1 MSAKKPAPP
10 KKTASARK
18 AVVDG
23 MEIKGHLVS
32 RVSSRELEDRLQAAV
47 EKGARSITVKAMGQH
62 GIGGRIWPRNE
73 KIKITVDGTSGQRLG
88 SMGFEGTEILVKGSA
103 SDDTGWINC
112 GAEITVL
119 GNVTNG
125 AHNAAAQ
132 GKLFVAG
139 GGGARCDTMTKHN
152 PRFDPPE
159 SWYLRDVGDSFA
171 EFKAGGISVVCGH
184 KPRNPENVLGYRPC
198 VGMVGGTI
206 YFRGPHQG
214 YSEKDAKLLEL
225 TPQDWDWL
233 TGNMKTYLKKIKRPE
248 LLGELTKD
256 ISKWSKIV
264 AYTPAEKAARARAR
278 KPMSEFRLNE
288 WEKAVGGGGIFGP
301 YITHERTLLPYVTT
315 GENRRLKAIWVN
327 DKYLPPCAFNCPTR
341 IPSHKRATMIR
352 QGRVKEA
359 LEMVLQFSPLP
370 ATVCGEVCPNL
381 CMTACT
387 RGRVDRPLNIKEYG
401 SAALELEAP
410 KPAKSTGNTIGVI
423 GAGPAGL
430 SAAWQLAL
438 KGHTVNLYESA
449 DKMGGKIE
457 MAIPRDRLPQEILEK
472 ELSRFKE
479 LGVTLRLGEAVD
491 RKAFGRIKKENDFVI
506 VACGAHEPRIIKFK
520 GSKDV
525 VAGIEF
531 LKQMNF
537 GEPPDLKDKRVVVI
551 GAGNVGMDVAL
562 QAWNAGAGAVT
573 AIDVQKPA
581 AFGVEME
588 MAKEKGTEILWPR
601 FTESFDKKK
610 GKLYFTDGSDI
621 DADVVIMSIGEV
633 PILDFL
639 PESIHTERGW
649 IKVTDRYQSTDQNVY
664 AIGDA
669 VQPGL
674 ITHAIGQGRIVAEI
688 LHAELSHFDWEPEPE
703 MQIPYDRV
711 RKEYYD
717 ICRINVFSPKEEAT
731 VCMSCGSC
739 RDCHLCEETCYEGA
753 ISRVQHEGDGYEYK
767 VDPDKCIGCGFC
779 AGICPCG
786 VWEMQENI

>member
-1 MSAKKPAPP
+1 MAK
-10 KKTASARK
+10 
-18 AVVDG
+18 G
-23 MEIKGHLVS
+23 S
-32 RVSSRELEDRLQAAV
+32 RVSSRELEDRVQATV
-47 EKGARSITVKAMGQH
+47 EKGARTITVKAMGQH
-62 GIGGRIWPRNE
+62 GIGGRIWPRDE
-73 KIKITVDGTSGQRLG
+73 KVKITVEGTSGQRLG

-132 GKLFVAG
+132 GKLYVAG

-184 KPRNPENVLGYRPC
+184 NPRNPENVLGYRPC
-198 VGMVGGTI
+198 VGMVGGAI

-214 YSEKDAKLLEL
+214 YSERDAKLLEL

-233 TGNMKTYLKKIKRPE
+233 TSNMKTFLKKIKRPD
-248 LLGELTKD
+248 LLGELTEN
-256 ISKWSKIV
+256 IGQWSKIV
-264 AYTPAEKAARARAR
+264 SFTPAEKAERARAR
-278 KPMSEFRLNE
+278 KPMAEFRTGS
-288 WEKAVGGGGIFGP
+288 WEESVGSGGIFGP
-301 YITHERTLLPYVTT
+301 FIKHDRTPLPYVTT
-315 GENRRLKAIWVN
+315 GENRRLKPIWVN
-327 DKYLPPCAFNCPTR
+327 DKYLPPCAYSCPTR

-352 QGRVKEA
+352 QGRIKEA
-359 LEMVLQFSPLP
+359 LEMVLEYSPLP

-401 SAALELEAP
+401 RAALELKAP
-410 KPAKSTGNTIGVI
+410 KPASSTGNTIGVI

-438 KGHTVNLYESA
+438 KGHTVNLYEST

-457 MAIPRDRLPQEILEK
+457 MAIPRDRLPQEVLHK

-479 LGVTLRLGEAVD
+479 LGVTLYLDKKVD
-491 RKAFGRIKKENDFVI
+491 KKAFGAIKKDNDFVV
-506 VACGAHEPRIIKFK
+506 VACGAHEARMIPFK
-520 GSKDV
+520 GSKEV
-525 VAGIEF
+525 LPGIEF

-537 GEPPDLKDKRVVVI
+537 GDKGEVPDLKGQRVVVI

-562 QAWNAGAGAVT
+562 QAWNSGAQSVT
-573 AIDVQKPA
+573 AIDVQEPA

-588 MAKEKGTEILWPR
+588 MARDRGTKVLWPK
-601 FTESFDKKK
+601 FTESYDKKNK
-610 GKLYFTDGSDI
+610 KLKFKDGSSI
-621 DADVVIMSIGEV
+621 DADLVIMSIGEI

-649 IKVTDRYQSTDQNVY
+649 IKVTERYQSTDQSVY

-669 VQPGL
+669 VRPGL
-674 ITHAIGQGRIVAEI
+674 ITHAIGQGRIVADI
-688 LHAELSHFDWEPEPE
+688 LHAQLSHFDYIPEPE

-717 ICRINVFSPKEEAT
+717 LCRTNVFSPKEEAT

-753 ISRVQHEGDGYEYK
+753 ISRVEHPGDDGGGGYEYI
-767 VDPDKCIGCGFC
+767 VDADKCIGCGFC
-779 AGICPCG
+779 AAICPCG